1 MTAFLWCIVF
11 IAGGQKTHQNR
22 FFFAFIANVFLMW
35 SFCLILMGS
44 TSRYKHIQNSFMH
57 TLILRV
63 WILFWQPKQHYLGYI
78 CYMCSNQYA
87 IPLRIH

>member
-1 MTAFLWCIVF
+1 MRILYGYVGLLEGISHDCLFVVHLFYCR
-11 IAGGQKTHQNR
+11 GSENHQNP

-63 WILFWQPKQHYLGYI
+63 
-78 CYMCSNQYA
+78 
-87 IPLRIH
+87 